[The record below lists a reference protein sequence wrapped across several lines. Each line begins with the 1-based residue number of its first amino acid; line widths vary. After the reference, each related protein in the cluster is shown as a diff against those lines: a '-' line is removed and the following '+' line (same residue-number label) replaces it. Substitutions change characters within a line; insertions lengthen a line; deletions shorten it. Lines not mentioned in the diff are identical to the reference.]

1 MIALAAAVTTQ
12 AQTTGAAVG
21 GVCTMNVVTGNVVTA
36 YGASSDEMTYT
47 GDGTLLT
54 IGGKTYAVADIDR
67 IYIDETP
74 VDTAAVCIDYDGTS
88 ATVTIAGDVAPYVT
102 ATVSGAHV
110 SIAQSNAV
118 GDETCGEITYRLAGN
133 SDDGS
138 FTLEGSYKATVQ
150 LRGLVLTNSAGAA
163 INIQDGK
170 RISVSMKEGTE
181 NTLTDGAGGS
191 QKGCLY
197 VKGHTEL
204 KGRGVLNVYGKAA
217 HGIFSKE
224 YLTMRNCTV
233 RVLEA
238 VKDGVNCNQYFLLES
253 GSLSIGGVGD
263 DGVQVSFEDATDR
276 ESDDTGCFTLAG
288 GSLDVSVS
296 ADGGK
301 GVKADST
308 VFIQDGTLTVTQTG
322 GIVAG
327 TDDISY
333 PTSVKAG
340 GDIVITGGT
349 VNVTNTADGGK
360 GLSAEGLL
368 SIDETHATT
377 TIDIKANG
385 AGGTAETSGSA
396 SQEDEKSYK
405 VYVSL
410 TTQGGGYGPG
420 GGGSSW
426 TNPVLYTSDG
436 TKVASLTST
445 VQKSSG
451 YTTLTFY
458 YYDFKNADPG
468 TSYYVQADSRSG
480 GGGRPG
486 SGSTYTPRTATF
498 VAPTS
503 GADIWY
509 SVSNSYQTSTSDGVT
524 YRTYQL
530 SNVTS
535 TYGGTSDVSEDEG
548 TAYNAIGIK
557 ADKDIT
563 IAAGTVTVANS
574 GSMSKSIKS
583 KGNVTVDGGSITLK
597 PSGAMQ
603 VVNSD
608 ASYSS
613 GIKCDVFTLNDGSV
627 DITASGKAGR
637 GVSADN
643 IVTNGGTLT
652 IVGSGAGVEGSS
664 DNYTAKGLKADQDI
678 ALNGGTITITMSG
691 TGGKGIKSN
700 GTYSQGK
707 NDGSGP
713 TLTVKTTGSSL
724 GSTSG
729 GGWGGPGGMESSG
742 GSSAKGIKVMG
753 AVVLY
758 GGTSEVSTA
767 TNGAE
772 GLESKTSINIRGGKH
787 YFQCY
792 DDCINSSGK
801 IEFNGGAT
809 VCYGFG
815 NDAVDSN
822 YGRAGAVTIGDGAVF
837 SFSTKGAPEEGL
849 DCDNNS
855 YIQITGT
862 GIAISAGASQG
873 GGGGW
878 GGSSSGNT
886 ISGAAQGYAFVTSS
900 LSYQSG
906 RYYTLSDASGNNL
919 VTYSFPASCS
929 STLGLFTAKGMKSG
943 ETYNIKYSTTEP
955 TDATTAWHGLYLG
968 SSAKGSTSLTS
979 FTAK

>member
-1 MIALAAAVTTQ
+1 
-12 AQTTGAAVG
+12 
-21 GVCTMNVVTGNVVTA
+21 
-36 YGASSDEMTYT
+36 
-47 GDGTLLT
+47 
-54 IGGKTYAVADIDR
+54 
-67 IYIDETP
+67 
-74 VDTAAVCIDYDGTS
+74 
-88 ATVTIAGDVAPYVT
+88 
-102 ATVSGAHV
+102 
-110 SIAQSNAV
+110 
-118 GDETCGEITYRLAGN
+118 
-133 SDDGS
+133 
-138 FTLEGSYKATVQ
+138 
-150 LRGLVLTNSAGAA
+150 
-163 INIQDGK
+163 
-170 RISVSMKEGTE
+170 
-181 NTLTDGAGGS
+181 
-191 QKGCLY
+191 
-197 VKGHTEL
+197 
-204 KGRGVLNVYGKAA
+204 VLNVCGKAA

-233 RVLEA
+233 HVLEA
-238 VKDGVNCNQYFLLES
+238 VKDGVNCNQYFLQES
-253 GSLSIGGVGD
+253 GALSIKGVGD
-263 DGVQVSFEDATDR
+263 DGIQVSFEDAADR

-288 GSLDVSVS
+288 GTLDITVS
-296 ADGGK
+296 ADAAK

-322 GIVAG
+322 GVVAEAE
-327 TDDISY
+327 DISY

-340 GDIVITGGT
+340 GDIVVTGGT
-349 VNVTNTADGGK
+349 VSIINTADGGK

-368 SIDETHATT
+368 TVDESDATT
-377 TIDIKANG
+377 AVDIKADG
-385 AGGTAETSGSA
+385 KGGTVETGGSA
-396 SQEDEKSYK
+396 SQEDVKSYK

-410 TTQGGGYGPG
+410 TAQGGGYGPG
-420 GGGSSW
+420 GGSSPW

-436 TKVASLTST
+436 AKVASLTSS

-458 YYDFKNADPG
+458 YYDFKDADPG
-468 TSYYVQADSRSG
+468 TSYYVQADSRQG

-486 SGSTYTPRTATF
+486 SSSTYTPRTAAF
-498 VAPTS
+498 AAPTS

-509 SVSNSYQTSTSDGVT
+509 SVSNSYQSATSGGVT
-524 YRTYQL
+524 CRTYQL

-548 TAYNAIGIK
+548 TACNAIGIK
-557 ADKDIT
+557 ADKDIAISGGT
-563 IAAGTVTVANS
+563 ITVAN
-574 GSMSKSIKS
+574 GGTMSKSIKS
-583 KGNVTVDGGSITLK
+583 KKNVTVDGGSITLK
-597 PSGAMQ
+597 PGGAMQ

-613 GIKCDVFTLNDGSV
+613 GIKCDVFTLNGGSL
-627 DITASGKAGR
+627 DITASGSAGR
-637 GVSADN
+637 GISADD

-664 DNYTAKGLKADQDI
+664 DNYTSKGLKADQSI
-678 ALNGGTITITMSG
+678 ALNGGVVSITMSG
-691 TGGKGIKSN
+691 TGGKGIKSA
-700 GTYSQGK
+700 GTYTQGK
-707 NDGSGP
+707 SDGSGP

-772 GLESKTSINIRGGKH
+772 GLESKTGIDIRGGKH

-809 VCYGFG
+809 VCHGFG

-822 YGRAGAVTIGDGAVF
+822 YGRAGAVTIGNGAVF
-837 SFSTKGAPEEGL
+837 AFTTRGAPEAGR
-849 DCDNNS
+849 DCDTNS
-855 YIQITGT
+855 YIQISGT
-862 GIAISAGASQG
+862 GIAVRAGASQG

-906 RYYTLSDASGNNL
+906 RYYTLSDANGNNL

-929 STLGLFTAKGMKSG
+929 SSLALFTATGMKSG
-943 ETYNIKYSTTEP
+943 SNYSIKYSTTEP
-955 TDATTAWHGLYLG
+955 TDATTAWHGLYIG
-968 SSAKGSTSLTS
+968 SSATGTTSLTS

>member
-1 MIALAAAVTTQ
+1 MKKFSLFLMALVACLAAK
-12 AQTTGAAVG
+12 AQ
-21 GVCTMNVVTGNVVTA
+21 TMNVVTGHVVTT
-36 YGASSDEMTYT
+36 YGASPDEMTYSEN
-47 GDGTLLT
+47 GTLLT
-54 IGGKTYAVADIDR
+54 VGGKTFAVAGIDR

-74 VDTAAVCIDYDGTS
+74 VDTAAVCIDYDGAS
-88 ATVTIAGDVAPYVT
+88 ATVTIAGDVAPYVA
-102 ATVSGAHV
+102 ATVNGAHV
-110 SIAQSNAV
+110 SIVQSEAV
-118 GDETCGEITYRLAGN
+118 GDGTCGEITYRLAGA

-150 LRGLVLTNSAGAA
+150 LRGLTLTNPSGAA
-163 INIQDGK
+163 VNIQNGK
-170 RISVSMKEGTE
+170 RINVSMKEGTE
-181 NTLTDGAGGS
+181 NTLADGAGGS

-233 RVLEA
+233 HVLEA
-238 VKDGVNCNQYFLLES
+238 VKDGVNCNQHFLQES
-253 GSLSIGGVGD
+253 GALSIKGVGD
-263 DGVQVSFEDATDR
+263 DGIQVSFEDAADR

-288 GSLDVSVS
+288 GTLDITVS
-296 ADGGK
+296 ADAAK

-322 GIVAG
+322 GVVAD
-327 TDDISY
+327 TEDISY

-340 GDIVITGGT
+340 GDIVVTGGT
-349 VNVTNTADGGK
+349 VNINNTADGGK

-368 SIDETHATT
+368 TIDESNATT
-377 TIDIKANG
+377 AVDIKADG
-385 AGGTAETSGSA
+385 KGGTVETGGSA
-396 SQEDEKSYK
+396 SQEDVKSYK
-405 VYVSL
+405 VYISL
-410 TTQGGGYGPG
+410 TAQGGGYGPG
-420 GGGSSW
+420 GGSSSW

-436 TKVASLTST
+436 AKVASLTSS

-458 YYDFKNADPG
+458 CYDFKDADPG
-468 TSYYVQADSRSG
+468 TSYYVQADSRQG

-486 SGSTYTPRTATF
+486 SGSTYTPRTAAF
-498 VAPTS
+498 AAPTS
-503 GADIWY
+503 GTDVWY
-509 SVSNSYQTSTSDGVT
+509 SVSNSYQSATSGGVT

-563 IAAGTVTVANS
+563 ISGGTITVAN
-574 GSMSKSIKS
+574 GGTMSKSIKS
-583 KGNVTVDGGSITLK
+583 KKNVTVDGGSITLK
-597 PSGAMQ
+597 PGGAMQ

-613 GIKCDVFTLNDGSV
+613 GVKCDAFTLNGGSL
-627 DITASGKAGR
+627 DITASGSAGR
-637 GVSADN
+637 GISADD

-664 DNYTAKGLKADQDI
+664 DNYTSKGLKADQSI
-678 ALNGGTITITMSG
+678 ALNGGVVSITMSG
-691 TGGKGIKSN
+691 TGGKGIKSA
-700 GTYSQGK
+700 GTYTQGK
-707 NDGSGP
+707 SDGSGP

-772 GLESKTSINIRGGKH
+772 GLESKTGIDIRGGKH

-822 YGRAGAVTIGDGAVF
+822 YGRAGAVTIGNGAVF
-837 SFSTKGAPEEGL
+837 AFTTKGAPEEGI

-855 YIQITGT
+855 YIQISGT
-862 GIAISAGASQG
+862 GIAVSAGASQG

-906 RYYTLSDASGNNL
+906 RYYTLSDANGNNL

-929 STLGLFTAKGMKSG
+929 SSLALFTATGMKSG
-943 ETYNIKYSTTEP
+943 SNYSIKYSTTEP
-955 TDATTAWHGLYLG
+955 TDATTAWHGLYIG
-968 SSAKGSTSLTS
+968 SSATGTTSLTS